1 MLSNCKIDLRSLVR
15 QQEIH
20 LVSKGGLSQALPRAG
35 FAHHRHEAQGKK
47 ARGSGG
53 VHSARCSLEGS
64 PSYDFLDQKTY
75 R

>member
-35 FAHHRHEAQGKK
+35 FAHHRHEAQGKTEVRRVFILPD
-47 ARGSGG
+47 AAWRGS
-53 VHSARCSLEGS
+53 
-64 PSYDFLDQKTY
+64 PFL
-75 R
+75 